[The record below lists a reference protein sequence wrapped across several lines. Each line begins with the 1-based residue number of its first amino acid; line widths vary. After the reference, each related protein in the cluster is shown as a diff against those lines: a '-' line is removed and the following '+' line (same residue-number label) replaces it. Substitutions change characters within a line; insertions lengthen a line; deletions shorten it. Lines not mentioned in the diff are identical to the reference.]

1 MEWVCDLTLSN
12 EDAEYAASK
21 FEEYYTQF
29 EDMSEYFRKVKLER
43 VDEMPRPLLG
53 MNVSDDFFQ
62 DFDMHPNDMEFV
74 VDWNPEPQVFH
85 DYLSV
90 VSSQVI
96 EMSNPGRKVIFIV
109 REKNTGKIVGF
120 GRMGSPMM
128 NIKPRNTYFGE
139 VLSAEEMPVF
149 NKHALMGMIIIPV
162 QPFGYNYLGGKLLA
176 LMCISHELR
185 EVVNQ
190 KYDMDMCHF
199 ETTSLYGS
207 TKSMSQ
213 YDGLKPFIK
222 GQGLTESN
230 FAPLMNDEY
239 FRDLEKWFVDK
250 NGGEAIVWPGA
261 SSRKMKAQAKM
272 VGIIKKSLKDNTHF
286 KQVMKD
292 AESLQ
297 ERKRYYISTMGF
309 SNVKEVI
316 TGKET
321 ELKKAENYDRFSMD
335 NLVAYWKKKASNRYE
350 NLKQDGRFR
359 TTMEVWNENPD
370 DIDIIR

>member
-1 MEWVCDLTLSN
+1 MEWICDLTLSN

-321 ELKKAENYDRFSMD
+321 ELKK
-335 NLVAYWKKKASNRYE
+335 
-350 NLKQDGRFR
+350 
-359 TTMEVWNENPD
+359 
-370 DIDIIR
+370 

>member
-1 MEWVCDLTLSN
+1 MEWICDLTLSN

-213 YDGLKPFIK
+213 YAGLKPFIK

>member
-1 MEWVCDLTLSN
+1 MEWICDLTLSN

-139 VLSAEEMPVF
+139 VLRAEEMPVF

-190 KYDMDMCHF
+190 KYDMDMCQF

-213 YDGLKPFIK
+213 
-222 GQGLTESN
+222 
-230 FAPLMNDEY
+230 
-239 FRDLEKWFVDK
+239 
-250 NGGEAIVWPGA
+250 
-261 SSRKMKAQAKM
+261 
-272 VGIIKKSLKDNTHF
+272 
-286 KQVMKD
+286 
-292 AESLQ
+292 
-297 ERKRYYISTMGF
+297 
-309 SNVKEVI
+309 
-316 TGKET
+316 
-321 ELKKAENYDRFSMD
+321 
-335 NLVAYWKKKASNRYE
+335 
-350 NLKQDGRFR
+350 
-359 TTMEVWNENPD
+359 
-370 DIDIIR
+370 

>member
-1 MEWVCDLTLSN
+1 MEWICDLTLSN

-286 KQVMKD
+286 KQVMKN

>member
-1 MEWVCDLTLSN
+1 
-12 EDAEYAASK
+12 
-21 FEEYYTQF
+21 
-29 EDMSEYFRKVKLER
+29 
-43 VDEMPRPLLG
+43 
-53 MNVSDDFFQ
+53 
-62 DFDMHPNDMEFV
+62 
-74 VDWNPEPQVFH
+74 
-85 DYLSV
+85 
-90 VSSQVI
+90 
-96 EMSNPGRKVIFIV
+96 
-109 REKNTGKIVGF
+109 
-120 GRMGSPMM
+120 
-128 NIKPRNTYFGE
+128 
-139 VLSAEEMPVF
+139 
-149 NKHALMGMIIIPV
+149 
-162 QPFGYNYLGGKLLA
+162 
-176 LMCISHELR
+176 
-185 EVVNQ
+185 
-190 KYDMDMCHF
+190 
-199 ETTSLYGS
+199 
-207 TKSMSQ
+207 
-213 YDGLKPFIK
+213 
-222 GQGLTESN
+222 
-230 FAPLMNDEY
+230 MNDEY

-261 SSRKMKAQAKM
+261 SSRKMKALAKI

-335 NLVAYWKKKASNRYE
+335 NLVAYWKKKAYNRYE

>member
-1 MEWVCDLTLSN
+1 MEWICDLTLSN

-222 GQGLTESN
+222 GLGLTESN

-250 NGGEAIVWPGA
+250 NGGEAIAWPGA

>member
-1 MEWVCDLTLSN
+1 MEWICDLTLSN

-272 VGIIKKSLKDNTHF
+272 VGIIKSSLKKHDTKAYELFTKEIANASDVTT
-286 KQVMKD
+286 Q
-292 AESLQ
+292 
-297 ERKRYYISTMGF
+297 KRFYMSTYGYE
-309 SNVKEVI
+309 NARDVLL
-316 TGKET
+316 GKT
-321 ELKKAENYDRFSMD
+321 NILTKAENYDRFELE
-335 NLVAYWKKKASNRYE
+335 NITKWWKKLATKRY
-350 NLKQDGRFR
+350 NNISKDGRLRKELEVFNKD
-359 TTMEVWNENPD
+359 TMN
-370 DIDIIR
+370 

>member
-1 MEWVCDLTLSN
+1 MEWICDLTLSN

>member
-1 MEWVCDLTLSN
+1 MEWICDLTLSN

-162 QPFGYNYLGGKLLA
+162 QPFGYNYLCGKLLA

>member
-1 MEWVCDLTLSN
+1 MEWICDLTLSN

-96 EMSNPGRKVIFIV
+96 EISNPGRKVIFIV

>member
-1 MEWVCDLTLSN
+1 MEWICDLTLSN

-29 EDMSEYFRKVKLER
+29 EEMSEYFRKVKLER

>member
-1 MEWVCDLTLSN
+1 MEWKCELVLSN
-12 EDAEYAASK
+12 EDAKYAASK
-21 FEEYYTQF
+21 IEEYYNQF
-29 EDMSEYFRKVKLER
+29 DDMSEYFRKVKLER
-43 VDEMPRPLLG
+43 VEEMPTPLLG

-62 DFDMHPNDMEFV
+62 DFTVHPNDMDFII
-74 VDWNPEPQVFH
+74 DWNPVPQVYH

-96 EMSNPGRKVIFIV
+96 EMSNPGRKVIFMV
-109 REKNTGKIVGF
+109 REKNSGKIVGF
-120 GRMGSPMM
+120 GRLGSPMM

-139 VLSAEEMPVF
+139 VLGANEMPVF

-162 QPFGYNYLGGKLLA
+162 QPFGFNYLGGKLLA
-176 LMCISHELR
+176 LMCLSHELR
-185 EVVNQ
+185 EVVNK

-207 TKSMSQ
+207 SKSMSQ

-222 GQGLTESN
+222 GQGLTESK

-239 FRDLEKWFVDK
+239 FRDLEKWFVEK
-250 NGGEAIVWPGA
+250 NDGTPLVWPEA
-261 SSRKMKAQAKM
+261 SSRKLKCQAKM
-272 VGIIKKSLKDNTHF
+272 VGIISKSLDDNTHF
-286 KQVMKD
+286 KQVMKN
-292 AESLQ
+292 AENLQ
-297 ERKRYYISTMGF
+297 ERKRYYVSTMGF

-335 NLVAYWKKKASNRYE
+335 NLVAYWKNKSSKRYE
-350 NLKQDGRFR
+350 KLLTDGRLR
-359 TTMEVWNENPD
+359 TKMEVWNENPD

>member
-1 MEWVCDLTLSN
+1 MEWICDLTLSN

-272 VGIIKKSLKDNTHF
+272 VGIIKKSLKDNTQF

>member
-1 MEWVCDLTLSN
+1 MEWICDLTLSN

-128 NIKPRNTYFGE
+128 NIKPRNNYFGE

>member
-1 MEWVCDLTLSN
+1 MEWICDLTLSN

-261 SSRKMKAQAKM
+261 SSRMMKAQAKM

>member
-1 MEWVCDLTLSN
+1 MEWICDLTLSN

-162 QPFGYNYLGGKLLA
+162 QPFGYNYLGGILLA

-292 AESLQ
+292 AQSLQ